1 MEGKWWKVT
10 DENLLGFLR
19 AKEVK
24 ADLSNFYVGEM
35 VDVIVDGKQLK
46 RRCFDTPSGNT
57 INIKGYRVCYDDFDE
72 PVEEIESKLNE
83 RRITTMQMDWN
94 TIKNNRI
101 IKSSEDS
108 NRVYTYYINLEN
120 TGYYED
126 GYLRIIPGEGDDTRF
141 KIEATDEDG
150 NVIKEGVFKFDDLIG
165 APYTS
170 DYDSWKTRP
179 YSYYI
184 NLVNTGYYESPIL
197 RITPSD
203 GDLTEFRIEVDDEN
217 GNMIKEGKFDFGDI
231 LFDGIIANSREVI
244 KSSEDS
250 ISGLSPRQ
258 YRNAIDKAADMII
271 NGERDIQKICKA
283 TNLEEDDVQAIID
296 EQDELE
302 NELNSSREVIK
313 SESSWN
319 KRIQEIMDEEGVTRE
334 EAENILA
341 DACQTSSRQ
350 INSSVADPNR
360 TKLYEM
366 VDEGILDSKQVA
378 LELIQWLSDDDCEE
392 FMRVYE
398 YSDDFD
404 SEEIDSG
411 CHSKPKKNKKK
422 PIKSGLRED
431 FARGLQ
437 KMMKHEGA
445 EFTEGTLE
453 DNMVDIY
460 DNYVSQYYA
469 DELEEKGGVS
479 VAIDW
484 FRNTYYDDEEG
495 IFTH

>member
-126 GYLRIIPGEGDDTRF
+126 GYLRIIPGEGDDTKF

-165 APYTS
+165 VPYTS

-184 NLVNTGYYESPIL
+184 DLVNTGYYESPIL
-197 RITPSD
+197 RIIPSE

-217 GNMIKEGKFDFGDI
+217 GTMIKEGKFDFGDI

-244 KSSEDS
+244 KSD
-250 ISGLSPRQ
+250 
-258 YRNAIDKAADMII
+258 
-271 NGERDIQKICKA
+271 
-283 TNLEEDDVQAIID
+283 
-296 EQDELE
+296 
-302 NELNSSREVIK
+302 
-313 SESSWN
+313 SSWN

-334 EAENILA
+334 EAENILG

-350 INSSVADPNR
+350 IKSSIADPNR
-360 TKLYEM
+360 TRLYEM
-366 VDEGILDSKQVA
+366 VEDGVIDAQWIA
-378 LELIQWLSDDDCEE
+378 LSLIKWLSEDDCEE

-398 YSDDFD
+398 IDFPEE
-404 SEEIDSG
+404 EEIDSG

-445 EFTEGTLE
+445 EFAEGTLE

-460 DNYVSQYYA
+460 DNYVSQYYEQ
-469 DELEEKGGVS
+469 ELNENGGEA
-479 VAIDW
+479 VAEDW

>member
-1 MEGKWWKVT
+1 MGMKWWKVT
-10 DENLLGFLR
+10 DEDLLGFLR

-24 ADLSNFYVGEM
+24 ADLSNFYIGEM
-35 VDVIVDGKQLK
+35 VDVIVDGIQMK

-57 INIKGYRVCYDDFDE
+57 INIKGYRICYDDFDE

-83 RRITTMQMDWN
+83 RGITTMQMDWN

-108 NRVYTYYINLEN
+108 NRVYAYYINLEN

-126 GYLRIIPGEGDDTRF
+126 GYLRIIPGEGDDTKF

-179 YSYYI
+179 YSYHI
-184 NLVNTGYYESPIL
+184 DLVNTGYYESPIL
-197 RITPSD
+197 RITPSE

-217 GNMIKEGKFDFGDI
+217 GTMIKEGKFDFGDI

-244 KSSEDS
+244 KSD
-250 ISGLSPRQ
+250 
-258 YRNAIDKAADMII
+258 
-271 NGERDIQKICKA
+271 
-283 TNLEEDDVQAIID
+283 
-296 EQDELE
+296 
-302 NELNSSREVIK
+302 
-313 SESSWN
+313 SSWN

-334 EAENILA
+334 EAENILG

-350 INSSVADPNR
+350 IKSSIADPNR
-360 TKLYEM
+360 TRLYEM
-366 VDEGILDSKQVA
+366 VEDGVIDAQWIA
-378 LELIQWLSDDDCEE
+378 LSLIQWLSDDNCEE
-392 FMRVYE
+392 FMRVYGIDMPE
-398 YSDDFD
+398 E
-404 SEEIDSG
+404 EEIDSS

-431 FARGLQ
+431 FAKGLQ
-437 KMMKHEGA
+437 NIMKEKGA

-453 DNMVDIY
+453 DNMIDIY
-460 DNYVSQYYA
+460 DNYVSQYYE
-469 DELEEKGGVS
+469 DELNEEGGEA
-479 VAIDW
+479 VAEDW